1 MLVSKPFLKRSRARL
16 LPGPPLI
23 TLRVNNG
30 TGDSSMVHEWAR
42 LVHEWARLAQVS
54 SCGRGVPSVF

>member
-1 MLVSKPFLKRSRARL
+1 MSPWALSSQNVAQDHRKGLQNLVDPASSHTLVSKPFLKRSRARL

-30 TGDSSMVHEWAR
+30 TG
-42 LVHEWARLAQVS
+42 
-54 SCGRGVPSVF
+54 